1 MTVEGRGGRRGPTA
15 ARSAL
20 FGVFGRRLRPLSI
33 VALLLLLASPASAQS
48 LHTVSEWAVL
58 TGHAMDASSTMH
70 CLGAGRCREL
80 NPWLA
85 RYERPVT
92 FTAAKFG
99 LAAAQLWATRKMKAA
114 GHPKWATA
122 MNFAIAGAFVAIAVR
137 NERVGR

>member
-1 MTVEGRGGRRGPTA
+1 MCGLGAVVRA
-15 ARSAL
+15 ALAL
-20 FGVFGRRLRPLSI
+20 
-33 VALLLLLASPASAQS
+33 ACLLWAAPASAQS

-58 TGHAMDASSTMH
+58 TGHGLDAASTQR
-70 CLGAGRCREL
+70 CLGSGRCREL

-85 RYERPVT
+85 RVDSPVG

-137 NERVGR
+137 NEQVGR